1 MNFLIIS
8 AIWLTLISIALYL
21 ISLRNDR
28 LEIFG
33 DLQRFLSN
41 IRTFWWLAI
50 LFLILLILPLSI
62 PYSLSHIEKS
72 NSNEE

>member
-8 AIWLTLISIALYL
+8 AIWLSLISIALYL

-41 IRTFWWLAI
+41 IKTIWWFVI
-50 LFLILLILPLSI
+50 LFSILIILPLSI

-72 NSNEE
+72 NRNDE

>member
-33 DLQRFLSN
+33 DLQRFLSK
-41 IRTFWWLAI
+41 IKTIWWFAI
-50 LFLILLILPLSI
+50 LFSILIILPLSI

-72 NSNEE
+72 NRNNE

>member
-8 AIWLTLISIALYL
+8 AIWLSLISISLYL

-41 IRTFWWLAI
+41 IKTIWWFAI
-50 LFLILLILPLSI
+50 LFSILIILPLSI
-62 PYSLSHIEKS
+62 PYSISHIEKS
-72 NSNEE
+72 NKNE

>member
-8 AIWLTLISIALYL
+8 AIWLSLISIALYL

-41 IRTFWWLAI
+41 IKTIWWFAI
-50 LFLILLILPLSI
+50 LFSILIILPLSI

-72 NSNEE
+72 NRNDK